1 MAQVSGSLALV
12 GSGEYLPQML
22 EFEKSLINDGLAN
35 GKKPIYVQIPT
46 AAGRESENRINYWKS
61 LGANAASSLGVEQLF
76 LPIFTRD
83 DANNPELLKN
93 VSEAALIYLSGGDPH
108 YLADTV
114 RDTLLWDLILKNW
127 QSGGSLAG
135 CSAGAMAFSSAIPH
149 FRLSRAHPTP
159 GFNLIKQIRV
169 IPHFDKF
176 FKWIPDSA
184 AKVLLDL
191 PGDSILIG
199 IDEMTA
205 VVKRADKPW
214 QVWGRGKLH
223 ILKGENQGQFT
234 AGEFVELG
242 GDIL

>member
-1 MAQVSGSLALV
+1 
-12 GSGEYLPQML
+12 
-22 EFEKSLINDGLAN
+22 
-35 GKKPIYVQIPT
+35 
-46 AAGRESENRINYWKS
+46 
-61 LGANAASSLGVEQLF
+61 
-76 LPIFTRD
+76 
-83 DANNPELLKN
+83 
-93 VSEAALIYLSGGDPH
+93 
-108 YLADTV
+108 LADTV

-135 CSAGAMAFSSAIPH
+135 CSAGAMALSSAIPH

-159 GFNLIKQIRV
+159 GFNLTKQIRV

-214 QVWGRGKLH
+214 QIWGKGKLH
-223 ILKGENQGQFT
+223 ILKGEIQGQF
-234 AGEFVELG
+234 ASGEFVELG

>member
-1 MAQVSGSLALV
+1 MKSNGSLALV
-12 GSGEYLPQML
+12 GSGEYLPQMK
-22 EFEKSLINDGLAN
+22 EFEQSLINDGIAN
-35 GKKPIYVQIPT
+35 GKKPIYIQIPT
-46 AAGRESENRINYWKS
+46 AAGQESDNRINYWQS
-61 LGANAASSLGVEQLF
+61 LGASAASSLGVEQSF

-83 DANNPELLKN
+83 DANNPELLKSVN
-93 VSEAALIYLSGGDPH
+93 DAALIYLSGGDPH
-108 YLADTV
+108 FLADTV

-149 FRLSRAHPTP
+149 FRLSRAQPTP
-159 GFNLIKQIRV
+159 GFNLTKQIRV

-214 QVWGRGKLH
+214 QIWGKGKLH
-223 ILKGENQGQFT
+223 ILKGEIQGQFA

-242 GDIL
+242 GDIF

>member
-1 MAQVSGSLALV
+1 MKNHGSLALV
-12 GSGEYLPQML
+12 GSGEYLPQMK
-22 EFEKSLINDGLAN
+22 EFEQSLINDGLAN
-35 GKKPIYVQIPT
+35 NKKPIYVQIPT
-46 AAGRESENRINYWKS
+46 AAGQESDNRINYWQSLGEVAAKS
-61 LGANAASSLGVEQLF
+61 LGVIQSF

-93 VSEAALIYLSGGDPH
+93 VDDAALIYLSGGDPH

-135 CSAGAMAFSSAIPH
+135 CSAGAMAFSGYVPH
-149 FRLSRAHPTP
+149 FRLSRAKPTQ
-159 GFNLIKQIRV
+159 GFGLLKEVRV

-184 AKVLLDL
+184 AKHLLDL
-191 PGDSILIG
+191 PGDSTLIG
-199 IDEMTA
+199 IDEDTA
-205 VVKRADKPW
+205 VVRRANQDW
-214 QVWGRGKLH
+214 QVWGKGKLH
-223 ILKGENQGQFT
+223 LLKGQTPGQFG
-234 AGEFVELG
+234 AGEFVKLG

>member
-1 MAQVSGSLALV
+1 MKNHGSLALV
-12 GSGEYLPQML
+12 GSGEYLPQMK
-22 EFEKSLINDGLAN
+22 EFERSLINDGLAN
-35 GKKPIYVQIPT
+35 NKKPIYIQIPT
-46 AAGRESENRINYWKS
+46 AAARESENRINYWRALGEVAAKS
-61 LGANAASSLGVEQLF
+61 LGVTQSF

-83 DANNPELLKN
+83 DANNLQLLKD
-93 VSEAALIYLSGGDPH
+93 VDDAALIYLSGGDPH
-108 YLADTV
+108 YLADAL

-135 CSAGAMAFSSAIPH
+135 CSAGAMAFSGYIPH
-149 FRLSRAHPTP
+149 FRLSRAQPTP
-159 GFNLIKQIRV
+159 GFNLTKQIRV

-223 ILKGENQGQFT
+223 ILKGEIQGQFA

-242 GDIL
+242 RDIL

>member
-1 MAQVSGSLALV
+1 MKSNGSLALV
-12 GSGEYLPQML
+12 GSGEYLPQMK
-22 EFEKSLINDGLAN
+22 EFEQSLINDGIAN
-35 GKKPIYVQIPT
+35 GKKPIYIQIPT
-46 AAGRESENRINYWKS
+46 AAGQESDNRINYWQSLGEVAAKS
-61 LGANAASSLGVEQLF
+61 LGVTQSF

-93 VSEAALIYLSGGDPH
+93 VDDAALIYLSGGDPH

-159 GFNLIKQIRV
+159 GFNLTKQIRV

-214 QVWGRGKLH
+214 QIWGKGKLH
-223 ILKGENQGQFT
+223 ILKGEIQGQFA

-242 GDIL
+242 RDIL